1 MILWD
6 FSIFFTLPKI
16 GRNIGRHGDKEK
28 NLSRFCHLNYQFN
41 CDSKMTLDQLY
52 EPTPSTG
59 RHISF
64 EIQIGKEEN

>member
-6 FSIFFTLPKI
+6 FLIFFTLPKI

>member
-16 GRNIGRHGDKEK
+16 GRNIGRQNDKEK
-28 NLSRFCHLNYQFN
+28 NLSKFCHLNYQFN
-41 CDSKMTLDQLY
+41 SDSEMTLNQLY